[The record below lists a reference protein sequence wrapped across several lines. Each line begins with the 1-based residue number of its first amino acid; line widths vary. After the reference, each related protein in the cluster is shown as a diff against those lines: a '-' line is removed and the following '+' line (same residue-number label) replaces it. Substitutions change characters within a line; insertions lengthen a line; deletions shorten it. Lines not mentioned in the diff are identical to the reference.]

1 MTEPCFW
8 PYSNPEHGT
17 FNWETHSKRFNA
29 KRSSGSYFQNGLE
42 FWREHP
48 QVFQLKNAEAKVR
61 LRETLPINPSTR
73 DVERMLLC

>member
-1 MTEPCFW
+1 MQKDLQDLT
-8 PYSNPEHGT
+8 
-17 FNWETHSKRFNA
+17 
-29 KRSSGSYFQNGLE
+29 FQNGVE

-73 DVERMLLC
+73 DVEVSWIGKLREYVKTNPII